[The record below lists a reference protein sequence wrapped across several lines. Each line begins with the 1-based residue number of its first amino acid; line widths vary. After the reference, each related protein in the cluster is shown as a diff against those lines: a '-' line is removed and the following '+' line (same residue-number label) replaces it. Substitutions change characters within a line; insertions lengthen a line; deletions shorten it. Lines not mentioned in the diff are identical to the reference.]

1 MTAERVLIV
10 DDAVVMRMMIKGI
23 LSKNGYE
30 VVGEAQNGA
39 EAVEKYRELGPDLV
53 TMDMVMPEMDGISA
67 VKQIVANDPD
77 ARIIM
82 CTSMGQQAL
91 VVEAIQAGAKSFI
104 TKPFQPPKILETI
117 QKVLGMTESLTLSE
131 LQRDALKEVG
141 NIGAGHA
148 ATALSQLLNTT
159 VKLSEPR
166 IDVLKFRDLSNRI
179 GSGDRAVA
187 ALHMYVRGEAPGQ
200 MVVLFDRDQAQEF
213 VNVFIKRIIGDI
225 QIFDSIIDSTLKE
238 LGNIIAGSYLT
249 ALISLTG
256 INLLPS
262 VPTLSYGTVQAA
274 FRTLMSILP
283 DQDVF
288 LIESQFLDKDRA
300 VSGQFILIPETGS
313 LEPLLSVFGVE

>member
-1 MTAERVLIV
+1 MTH
-10 DDAVVMRMMIKGI
+10 
-23 LSKNGYE
+23 
-30 VVGEAQNGA
+30 
-39 EAVEKYRELGPDLV
+39 
-53 TMDMVMPEMDGISA
+53 
-67 VKQIVANDPD
+67 
-77 ARIIM
+77 
-82 CTSMGQQAL
+82 
-91 VVEAIQAGAKSFI
+91 
-104 TKPFQPPKILETI
+104 
-117 QKVLGMTESLTLSE
+117 SLTLSE

-159 VKLSEPR
+159 VKLAEPT

-179 GSGDRAVA
+179 GHPDRSVA
-187 ALHMYVRGEAPGQ
+187 ALHMYIRGEAPGQ
-200 MVVLFDRDQAQEF
+200 MVVLFDRDQAHEF
-213 VNVFIKRIIGDI
+213 VNRFIKRIIGDI

-262 VPTLSYGTVQAA
+262 VPTLSYGTIQAA

-288 LIESQFLDKDRA
+288 LIESQFLDKDKA

>member
-1 MTAERVLIV
+1 
-10 DDAVVMRMMIKGI
+10 MR
-23 LSKNGYE
+23 
-30 VVGEAQNGA
+30 
-39 EAVEKYRELGPDLV
+39 
-53 TMDMVMPEMDGISA
+53 
-67 VKQIVANDPD
+67 
-77 ARIIM
+77 
-82 CTSMGQQAL
+82 
-91 VVEAIQAGAKSFI
+91 
-104 TKPFQPPKILETI
+104 QP
-117 QKVLGMTESLTLSE
+117 LTLSE

-159 VKLSEPR
+159 VKLSEPT
-166 IDVLKFRDLSNRI
+166 IEVLKYRDLATKI
-179 GSGDRAVA
+179 GYADRSVA

-200 MVVLFDRDQAQEF
+200 MVVLFDREQALEF
-213 VNVFIKRIIGDI
+213 VNIFVKRVIGDI
-225 QIFDSIIDSTLKE
+225 QIFDSIVDSTLKE

-262 VPTLSYGTVQAA
+262 VPTLSYGTIQAA

-288 LIESQFLDKDRA
+288 LIESQFLDNDKA

>member
-1 MTAERVLIV
+1 MPSMVL
-10 DDAVVMRMMIKGI
+10 
-23 LSKNGYE
+23 N
-30 VVGEAQNGA
+30 
-39 EAVEKYRELGPDLV
+39 
-53 TMDMVMPEMDGISA
+53 
-67 VKQIVANDPD
+67 
-77 ARIIM
+77 
-82 CTSMGQQAL
+82 
-91 VVEAIQAGAKSFI
+91 
-104 TKPFQPPKILETI
+104 
-117 QKVLGMTESLTLSE
+117 E

-159 VKLSEPR
+159 GKLAEPT

-179 GSGDRAVA
+179 GGAERSVA
-187 ALHMYVRGEAPGQ
+187 ALHMYIRGEAPGQ
-200 MVVLFDRDQAQEF
+200 MVVLFDRDQAAEF

-225 QIFDSIIDSTLKE
+225 QIFDSIVASTLKE

-262 VPTLSYGTVQAA
+262 VPTLSYGSVQAA

-313 LEPLLSVFGVE
+313 LQPLLSVFGVND

>member
-1 MTAERVLIV
+1 MPTLVL
-10 DDAVVMRMMIKGI
+10 
-23 LSKNGYE
+23 N
-30 VVGEAQNGA
+30 
-39 EAVEKYRELGPDLV
+39 
-53 TMDMVMPEMDGISA
+53 DM
-67 VKQIVANDPD
+67 
-77 ARIIM
+77 
-82 CTSMGQQAL
+82 
-91 VVEAIQAGAKSFI
+91 
-104 TKPFQPPKILETI
+104 
-117 QKVLGMTESLTLSE
+117 
-131 LQRDALKEVG
+131 QRDALKEVG

-159 VKLSEPR
+159 VRLSEPR

-179 GSGDRAVA
+179 GSPERSVA

-200 MVVLFDRDQAQEF
+200 MVVLFDREQAAEF

-225 QIFDSIIDSTLKE
+225 QIFDSIVDSTLKE

-262 VPTLSYGTVQAA
+262 VPTLSYGTIQAA

-288 LIESQFLDKDRA
+288 LIESQFLDKDKA

-313 LEPLLSVFGVE
+313 LQPLLSVFGVDN

>member
-1 MTAERVLIV
+1 MTPAL
-10 DDAVVMRMMIKGI
+10 K
-23 LSKNGYE
+23 LS
-30 VVGEAQNGA
+30 
-39 EAVEKYRELGPDLV
+39 DL
-53 TMDMVMPEMDGISA
+53 
-67 VKQIVANDPD
+67 
-77 ARIIM
+77 
-82 CTSMGQQAL
+82 
-91 VVEAIQAGAKSFI
+91 
-104 TKPFQPPKILETI
+104 
-117 QKVLGMTESLTLSE
+117 QK
-131 LQRDALKEVG
+131 DALKEVG

-159 VKLSEPR
+159 VKLSEPS
-166 IDVLKFRDLSNRI
+166 IDVIKFRDLSSRVGYENRI
-179 GSGDRAVA
+179 VA

-200 MVVLFDRDQAQEF
+200 MVVLFDRENALEF

-225 QIFDSIIDSTLKE
+225 QIFDSIVDSTLKE

-262 VPTLSYGTVQAA
+262 VPTLSYGTIQAA

-288 LIESQFLDKDRA
+288 LIESSFLDKGQA

-313 LEPLLSVFGVE
+313 LQPLLSVFGVD

>member
-1 MTAERVLIV
+1 MIV
-10 DDAVVMRMMIKGI
+10 
-23 LSKNGYE
+23 
-30 VVGEAQNGA
+30 
-39 EAVEKYRELGPDLV
+39 P
-53 TMDMVMPEMDGISA
+53 
-67 VKQIVANDPD
+67 
-77 ARIIM
+77 
-82 CTSMGQQAL
+82 
-91 VVEAIQAGAKSFI
+91 
-104 TKPFQPPKILETI
+104 
-117 QKVLGMTESLTLSE
+117 LTLSD

-159 VKLSEPR
+159 VKLAEPT
-166 IDVLKFRDLSNRI
+166 IDVLKFRDLSSRI
-179 GSGDRAVA
+179 GSPDRSVA
-187 ALHMYVRGEAPGQ
+187 ALHMYIRGEAPGQ
-200 MVVLFDRDQAQEF
+200 MVVLFDREQAHEF

-225 QIFDSIIDSTLKE
+225 QIFDSIVDSTLKE

-288 LIESQFLDKDRA
+288 LIESQFLDKDRS

>member
-1 MTAERVLIV
+1 MSL
-10 DDAVVMRMMIKGI
+10 M
-23 LSKNGYE
+23 L
-30 VVGEAQNGA
+30 
-39 EAVEKYRELGPDLV
+39 
-53 TMDMVMPEMDGISA
+53 
-67 VKQIVANDPD
+67 ND
-77 ARIIM
+77 
-82 CTSMGQQAL
+82 
-91 VVEAIQAGAKSFI
+91 
-104 TKPFQPPKILETI
+104 
-117 QKVLGMTESLTLSE
+117 

-166 IDVLKFRDLSNRI
+166 IDVLKFRDLSSRI
-179 GSGDRAVA
+179 GAPDRNVA

-200 MVVLFDRDQAQEF
+200 MVVLFDRDQSREF
-213 VNVFIKRIIGDI
+213 VHVFVKRIIGDI
-225 QIFDSIIDSTLKE
+225 QIFDSIADSTLKE

-262 VPTLSYGTVQAA
+262 VPTLSYGTIQAA

-288 LIESQFLDKDRA
+288 LIESQFLDTDRT

-313 LEPLLSVFGVE
+313 LQPLLSVFGVND

>member
-1 MTAERVLIV
+1 MT
-10 DDAVVMRMMIKGI
+10 
-23 LSKNGYE
+23 
-30 VVGEAQNGA
+30 
-39 EAVEKYRELGPDLV
+39 P
-53 TMDMVMPEMDGISA
+53 
-67 VKQIVANDPD
+67 
-77 ARIIM
+77 
-82 CTSMGQQAL
+82 
-91 VVEAIQAGAKSFI
+91 
-104 TKPFQPPKILETI
+104 
-117 QKVLGMTESLTLSE
+117 SLTLSE
-131 LQRDALKEVG
+131 IQRDALKEVG

-159 VKLSEPR
+159 VKLSEPM
-166 IDVLKFRDLSNRI
+166 IDVLKFRDLSSRV
-179 GSGDRAVA
+179 GSGDRTVA

-200 MVVLFDRDQAQEF
+200 MVVLFDRDQALEF

-225 QIFDSIIDSTLKE
+225 QIFDSIVDSTLKE

-262 VPTLSYGTVQAA
+262 VPTLSYGTIQAA

-313 LEPLLSVFGVE
+313 LQPLLSVFGVND

>member
-1 MTAERVLIV
+1 MIV
-10 DDAVVMRMMIKGI
+10 
-23 LSKNGYE
+23 
-30 VVGEAQNGA
+30 
-39 EAVEKYRELGPDLV
+39 P
-53 TMDMVMPEMDGISA
+53 
-67 VKQIVANDPD
+67 
-77 ARIIM
+77 
-82 CTSMGQQAL
+82 
-91 VVEAIQAGAKSFI
+91 
-104 TKPFQPPKILETI
+104 
-117 QKVLGMTESLTLSE
+117 LTLSE

-159 VKLSEPR
+159 VKLAEPT
-166 IDVLKFRDLSNRI
+166 IDVLKYRDLTTRI
-179 GSGDRAVA
+179 GVDRSVA
-187 ALHMYVRGEAPGQ
+187 ALHMYIRGEAPGQ
-200 MVVLFDRDQAQEF
+200 MVVLFDRDQAAEF

-225 QIFDSIIDSTLKE
+225 QVFDSIVDSTLKE

-262 VPTLSYGTVQAA
+262 VPTLSYGSVQSA

>member
-1 MTAERVLIV
+1 MST
-10 DDAVVMRMMIKGI
+10 
-23 LSKNGYE
+23 
-30 VVGEAQNGA
+30 
-39 EAVEKYRELGPDLV
+39 
-53 TMDMVMPEMDGISA
+53 
-67 VKQIVANDPD
+67 
-77 ARIIM
+77 
-82 CTSMGQQAL
+82 
-91 VVEAIQAGAKSFI
+91 
-104 TKPFQPPKILETI
+104 
-117 QKVLGMTESLTLSE
+117 SLTLSE
-131 LQRDALKEVG
+131 IQRDALKEVG

-159 VKLSEPR
+159 VKLSEPT
-166 IDVLKFRDLSNRI
+166 IDVLKYRDLTTRI
-179 GSGDRAVA
+179 GVDRSVA
-187 ALHMYVRGEAPGQ
+187 ALHMYIRGEAPGQ
-200 MVVLFDRDQAQEF
+200 MVVLFDRDQAAEF

-225 QIFDSIIDSTLKE
+225 QIFDSIVDSTLKE

-262 VPTLSYGTVQAA
+262 VPTLSYGSVQSA

>member
-1 MTAERVLIV
+1 
-10 DDAVVMRMMIKGI
+10 
-23 LSKNGYE
+23 
-30 VVGEAQNGA
+30 
-39 EAVEKYRELGPDLV
+39 
-53 TMDMVMPEMDGISA
+53 MP
-67 VKQIVANDPD
+67 
-77 ARIIM
+77 
-82 CTSMGQQAL
+82 T
-91 VVEAIQAGAKSFI
+91 
-104 TKPFQPPKILETI
+104 
-117 QKVLGMTESLTLSE
+117 LTLNE
-131 LQRDALKEVG
+131 LQCDALKEVG

-159 VKLSEPR
+159 VKLSEPT
-166 IDVLKFRDLSNRI
+166 IDVLKFRDLSTRV
-179 GSGDRAVA
+179 GYADRTVA

-200 MVVLFDRDQAQEF
+200 MVVLFDRDQASDF

-225 QIFDSIIDSTLKE
+225 QIFDSIVDSTLKE
-238 LGNIIAGSYLT
+238 LGNIVAGAYLT

-262 VPTLSYGTVQAA
+262 VPTLSYGTIQAA

-313 LEPLLSVFGVE
+313 LQPLLSVFGVDD

>member
-1 MTAERVLIV
+1 MTH
-10 DDAVVMRMMIKGI
+10 
-23 LSKNGYE
+23 
-30 VVGEAQNGA
+30 
-39 EAVEKYRELGPDLV
+39 P
-53 TMDMVMPEMDGISA
+53 
-67 VKQIVANDPD
+67 
-77 ARIIM
+77 
-82 CTSMGQQAL
+82 
-91 VVEAIQAGAKSFI
+91 
-104 TKPFQPPKILETI
+104 
-117 QKVLGMTESLTLSE
+117 LTLSD

-159 VKLSEPR
+159 VKLAEPT

-179 GSGDRAVA
+179 GHPDRSVA
-187 ALHMYVRGEAPGQ
+187 ALHMYIRGEAPGQ

-213 VNVFIKRIIGDI
+213 VNRFIKRIIGDI

-256 INLLPS
+256 VNLLPS
-262 VPTLSYGTVQAA
+262 VPTLSYGTIQAA

-313 LEPLLSVFGVE
+313 LQPLLSVFGVDD

>member
-1 MTAERVLIV
+1 MTPAL
-10 DDAVVMRMMIKGI
+10 K
-23 LSKNGYE
+23 LS
-30 VVGEAQNGA
+30 
-39 EAVEKYRELGPDLV
+39 DL
-53 TMDMVMPEMDGISA
+53 
-67 VKQIVANDPD
+67 
-77 ARIIM
+77 
-82 CTSMGQQAL
+82 
-91 VVEAIQAGAKSFI
+91 
-104 TKPFQPPKILETI
+104 
-117 QKVLGMTESLTLSE
+117 QK
-131 LQRDALKEVG
+131 DALKELG

-159 VKLSEPR
+159 VKLSEPS
-166 IDVLKFRDLSNRI
+166 IDVIKFRDLSTRVGYENRI
-179 GSGDRAVA
+179 VA

-200 MVVLFDRDQAQEF
+200 MVVLFDRENALEF

-225 QIFDSIIDSTLKE
+225 QIFDSIVDSTLKE

-262 VPTLSYGTVQAA
+262 VPTLSYGTIQAA

-288 LIESQFLDKDRA
+288 LIESSFLDKGQV

-313 LEPLLSVFGVE
+313 LQPLLSVFGVD

>member
-1 MTAERVLIV
+1 MIV
-10 DDAVVMRMMIKGI
+10 
-23 LSKNGYE
+23 
-30 VVGEAQNGA
+30 
-39 EAVEKYRELGPDLV
+39 P
-53 TMDMVMPEMDGISA
+53 
-67 VKQIVANDPD
+67 
-77 ARIIM
+77 
-82 CTSMGQQAL
+82 
-91 VVEAIQAGAKSFI
+91 
-104 TKPFQPPKILETI
+104 
-117 QKVLGMTESLTLSE
+117 LTLSD

-159 VKLSEPR
+159 VKLSEPT
-166 IDVLKFRDLSNRI
+166 IDVLKYRDLSTRI
-179 GSGDRAVA
+179 GIERSVA
-187 ALHMYVRGEAPGQ
+187 ALHMYIRGEAPGQ
-200 MVVLFDRDQAQEF
+200 MVVLFDRDQAAEF

-225 QIFDSIIDSTLKE
+225 QIFDSIVDSTLKE

-262 VPTLSYGTVQAA
+262 VPTLSYGSVQSA

>member
-1 MTAERVLIV
+1 MT
-10 DDAVVMRMMIKGI
+10 
-23 LSKNGYE
+23 
-30 VVGEAQNGA
+30 
-39 EAVEKYRELGPDLV
+39 P
-53 TMDMVMPEMDGISA
+53 
-67 VKQIVANDPD
+67 
-77 ARIIM
+77 
-82 CTSMGQQAL
+82 
-91 VVEAIQAGAKSFI
+91 
-104 TKPFQPPKILETI
+104 
-117 QKVLGMTESLTLSE
+117 SLTLSE
-131 LQRDALKEVG
+131 IQRDALKEVG

-159 VKLSEPR
+159 VKLSEPT
-166 IDVLKFRDLSNRI
+166 IDVLKFRDLSSRV
-179 GSGDRAVA
+179 GSGDRTVA

-200 MVVLFDRDQAQEF
+200 MVVLFDRDQALEF

-225 QIFDSIIDSTLKE
+225 QIFDSIVDSTLKE

-288 LIESQFLDKDRA
+288 LIESQFLDKDKA

>member
-1 MTAERVLIV
+1 MTT
-10 DDAVVMRMMIKGI
+10 
-23 LSKNGYE
+23 
-30 VVGEAQNGA
+30 
-39 EAVEKYRELGPDLV
+39 P
-53 TMDMVMPEMDGISA
+53 
-67 VKQIVANDPD
+67 
-77 ARIIM
+77 
-82 CTSMGQQAL
+82 
-91 VVEAIQAGAKSFI
+91 
-104 TKPFQPPKILETI
+104 
-117 QKVLGMTESLTLSE
+117 LTLSE

-159 VKLSEPR
+159 VKLSEPT
-166 IDVLKFRDLSNRI
+166 IDVLKYRDLSSRI
-179 GSGDRAVA
+179 GSPERPVA
-187 ALHMYVRGEAPGQ
+187 ALHMYIRGEAPGQ
-200 MVVLFDRDQAQEF
+200 MVVLFDREQAAEF

-256 INLLPS
+256 VNLLPS
-262 VPTLSYGTVQAA
+262 VPTLSYGTIQAA

-288 LIESQFLDKDRA
+288 LIESQFLDKQKA

-313 LEPLLSVFGVE
+313 LEPLLSVFGVND

>member
-1 MTAERVLIV
+1 
-10 DDAVVMRMMIKGI
+10 MM
-23 LSKNGYE
+23 
-30 VVGEAQNGA
+30 V
-39 EAVEKYRELGPDLV
+39 P
-53 TMDMVMPEMDGISA
+53 
-67 VKQIVANDPD
+67 
-77 ARIIM
+77 
-82 CTSMGQQAL
+82 
-91 VVEAIQAGAKSFI
+91 
-104 TKPFQPPKILETI
+104 
-117 QKVLGMTESLTLSE
+117 LTLSD

-159 VKLSEPR
+159 VKLAEPT
-166 IDVLKFRDLSNRI
+166 IDVLKFRDLSTRI
-179 GSGDRAVA
+179 GVDRSVA
-187 ALHMYVRGEAPGQ
+187 ALHMYIRGEAPGQ
-200 MVVLFDRDQAQEF
+200 MVVLFDREQAAEF

-262 VPTLSYGTVQAA
+262 VPTLSYGSVQSA

>member
-1 MTAERVLIV
+1 
-10 DDAVVMRMMIKGI
+10 
-23 LSKNGYE
+23 
-30 VVGEAQNGA
+30 
-39 EAVEKYRELGPDLV
+39 V
-53 TMDMVMPEMDGISA
+53 TP
-67 VKQIVANDPD
+67 
-77 ARIIM
+77 
-82 CTSMGQQAL
+82 
-91 VVEAIQAGAKSFI
+91 
-104 TKPFQPPKILETI
+104 
-117 QKVLGMTESLTLSE
+117 SLQLTE
-131 LQRDALKEVG
+131 LQKDALKEVG

-159 VKLSEPR
+159 IKLSEPS
-166 IDVLKFRDLSNRI
+166 IDVIKFRDLSTRVGYENRI
-179 GSGDRAVA
+179 VA

-200 MVVLFDRDQAQEF
+200 MVVLFDRENALEF

-225 QIFDSIIDSTLKE
+225 QIFDSIVDSTLKE

-262 VPTLSYGTVQAA
+262 VPTLSYGTIQAA

-288 LIESQFLDKDRA
+288 LIESAFLDKGMT

-313 LEPLLSVFGVE
+313 LEPLLSVFGV